1 MCNDYHNL
9 LNILASKNISL
20 NSFAQQTG
28 IPATT
33 ISSAAKAGRTM
44 PIERAIKC
52 ADALQIS
59 PSEICSSL
67 PVIEYDKLPKSH
79 SKVLERYVEA
89 IYVKQTTSSIQSDSA
104 DATLQQQINKYQ
116 VSSLQALLSIIKSKA
131 EMDDLDQLLRIFVS
145 LNAEGREELLGHAKI
160 VGKHHSLAK
169 RKAKLKGIH
178 RWTTQ
183 ETATITGNH

>member
-52 ADALQIS
+52 AAALQLS

-67 PVIEYDKLPKSH
+67 PTIEYDKLPKTH
-79 SKVLERYVEA
+79 SKLLERYVEA
-89 IYVKQTTSSIQSDSA
+89 IYGKNATSSIQSDSA
-104 DATLQQQINKYQ
+104 DAILQQQINKYQ
-116 VSSLQALLSIIKSKA
+116 VSSLQALLSIIKSKE

-145 LNAEGREELLGHAKI
+145 LSTEGREELLGHAKI

-169 RKAKLKGIH
+169 KKAKLKGIH
-178 RWTTQ
+178 RWTIQ
-183 ETATITGNH
+183 EP